1 MFHVEQ
7 YIYFIVLFH
16 RLHLLSP
23 LIIPSSF
30 YPVYQFYI
38 SILIQFNPTQPH
50 DDYDKCKYHS
60 SIIIPI

>member
-16 RLHLLSP
+16 NLYSRQNYSGEAINTNIGLNNH
-23 LIIPSSF
+23 
-30 YPVYQFYI
+30 
-38 SILIQFNPTQPH
+38 QFNPTQPH